1 MYPLFIYWAW
11 LLHICNESDHLSF
24 CSEMYFW
31 CPWPAW
37 NKCSEIKEVSDPWPL
52 DMYSIVTHYHTALLQ
67 VPSLWGRQ
75 AAGCPHRWPLWSL
88 KGDDQLLWE
97 QPRTL
102 GKDLWQGREACIL
115 CWGDQQSCL
124 NADQEEH
131 LLHRVKLFLQTASS
145 WWSACPS
152 CQKYDWNVS
161 PSGCSQVQRNFQR
174 NFFYLIDL

>member
-1 MYPLFIYWAW
+1 MPQQHQEKRLEAFH
-11 LLHICNESDHLSF
+11 LHSVTLKYLEGTLIHSLYEC
-24 CSEMYFW
+24 
-31 CPWPAW
+31 
-37 NKCSEIKEVSDPWPL
+37 IEVSDPWPL